1 MTEYQH
7 RCGGGYVAIADDLHA
22 TAIELVAVHGTG
34 TEAIGGA
41 GIWPRHCGNK
51 LEVHMRGWCLM
62 SMCTIVMLVP
72 TYEIDK
78 GAQHIRCFISHLLV

>member
-51 LEVHMRGWCLM
+51 LEVHM
-62 SMCTIVMLVP
+62 
-72 TYEIDK
+72 
-78 GAQHIRCFISHLLV
+78 